1 MHGAFGAAGTA
12 FGGGGIASRAKPEV
26 VGAVNSL
33 HVGSAR
39 GGWND
44 GDWGELYPP
53 VVSMPPGGEPPAAPS
68 VELAEPDADM
78 GVPDYLALISKAARQ
93 GGVITS
99 FDQLDG

>member
-1 MHGAFGAAGTA
+1 
-12 FGGGGIASRAKPEV
+12 
-26 VGAVNSL
+26 VNSL

-53 VVSMPPGGEPPAAPS
+53 VVSMAPGGEPPAAPS

-78 GVPDYLALISKAARQ
+78 GVPDYLDLISKAARQ
-93 GGVITS
+93 GGVISS

>member
-1 MHGAFGAAGTA
+1 MAGA
-12 FGGGGIASRAKPEV
+12 GIASGAKPELV
-26 VGAVNSL
+26 RAVSL
-33 HVGSAR
+33 YHTKPAS

-93 GGVITS
+93 GEVITN